1 MTSDWLSELAPATID
16 VVIELPGNRK
26 HTLTIGTLS
35 HAEWEEAGA
44 EIKSPKVPHTKMV
57 EGSDKLLPNPEDAV
71 YLRDLRLSYDRRTA
85 YRVARHFEKAGKVVP
100 GGNALEKADAIL
112 KMDEGIY
119 SALVKVIVQL
129 SEGNRQIVENAADSF
144 RGE

>member
-1 MTSDWLSELAPATID
+1 MTTPDWLNELAPANID
-16 VVIELPGNRK
+16 VEIELPGNRK

-44 EIKSPKVPHTKMV
+44 AIKSPKVPHTKMV
-57 EGSDKLLPNPEDAV
+57 DDKLLPNPEDEV
-71 YLRDLRLSYDRRTA
+71 YLRELRLSYDRRTA
-85 YRVARHFEKAGKVVP
+85 YRVARHFEKVGKSVP
-100 GGNALEKADAIL
+100 GDTATEKADNL
-112 KMDEGIY
+112 LRLMDEGVY

-129 SEGNRQIVENAADSF
+129 SEGSRNVLENASNSF